1 VCDPVWQASYVNRRR
16 LTHLTPLH
24 LPNRYMSNRPRDNC
38 ELSRHKAEEA
48 PGKPLVQNDRHLP
61 MIRNLLTTF
70 ALSALAFKAA
80 AAPLQF
86 SSPFTATSQSA
97 KTTEN
102 ATAAPEGL
110 TNNPD
115 ALFNR
120 DLLLGDLGG
129 LRNALI
135 DDGVAITPVLQTEVF
150 SAAGGGHG
158 GVDAD
163 GLLDVAFD
171 FDLERITRIWQDAA
185 FHFNVLDIFG
195 PSLTNRHVGDIS
207 GVSNL
212 AGTNT
217 FRLQEIWL
225 QQQLWRKRISLR
237 VGMLAADSEYF
248 TSQAASLFLDG
259 TFGAF
264 TLVALNFDD
273 APVYPV
279 AAPAVRL
286 DFMPVSFFDLRMA
299 VFAPNQ
305 SAANNTHG
313 TDFDIN
319 SHDGALV
326 AVEASYLVNQS
337 PNDLGR
343 VGTYKVGTF
352 IQQGDYASFGS
363 QAANALNSARS
374 LHNGTNIV
382 VYGVADQE
390 LYKNGQYTI
399 EAFARGGF
407 GTPNYSVVHDYFDAG
422 FNFIGLVPVRPL
434 DIAGLAIGRSGISR
448 QYSDSQVA
456 QGFPGLSSETVIEA
470 TYKIHIANWAS
481 IQPDFQYF
489 INPSAVRGS
498 SNAFVSGIR
507 SSISF

>member
-1 VCDPVWQASYVNRRR
+1 
-16 LTHLTPLH
+16 
-24 LPNRYMSNRPRDNC
+24 
-38 ELSRHKAEEA
+38 
-48 PGKPLVQNDRHLP
+48 
-61 MIRNLLTTF
+61 MIRTLLTI
-70 ALSALAFKAA
+70 LSLGALAYKAA
-80 AAPLQF
+80 AAPVQF

-135 DDGVAITPVLQTEVF
+135 DDGVAVTPVLQTEVF

-158 GVDAD
+158 GADAD

-225 QQQLWRKRISLR
+225 QQQLWRKRISVR

-264 TLVALNFDD
+264 TLVALNFAD

-299 VFAPNQ
+299 VFAPNEN
-305 SAANNTHG
+305 AENNTHG
-313 TDFDIN
+313 TDFDLN

-363 QAANALNSARS
+363 QAANA
-374 LHNGTNIV
+374 
-382 VYGVADQE
+382 
-390 LYKNGQYTI
+390 
-399 EAFARGGF
+399 RGGF

-422 FNFIGLVPVRPL
+422 FNFIGVVPVRPL
-434 DIAGLAIGRSGISR
+434 DIAGVAVGRSGISR

-456 QGFPGLSSETVIEA
+456 QGLPGSSSEMVIEA

-481 IQPDFQYF
+481 IQPDLQYF